1 MITTIKNKANVV
13 TFKQTTSSLIKE
25 FYDDEKKRIIEA
37 ATRLIKSVIK
47 VLMFLAM
54 FTQMALKCQASRSHF
69 SSSLHLYRVPTKTLF
84 VGKDVNLKIASVGQA
99 IMQSVRPRVLIT
111 PLQLGLGVQMHR
123 HFSSKFLIDSLNSH
137 GFSVSYK
144 TVKNYERSA
153 AV

>member
-54 FTQMALKCQASRSHF
+54 FTQMCAEM
-69 SSSLHLYRVPTKTLF
+69 SSVEESLQFVP
-84 VGKDVNLKIASVGQA
+84 A
-99 IMQSVRPRVLIT
+99 
-111 PLQLGLGVQMHR
+111 PLQ
-123 HFSSKFLIDSLNSH
+123 SSNKDSLCW
-137 GFSVSYK
+137 K
-144 TVKNYERSA
+144 RC
-153 AV
+153 